1 MSDYNLHTGYYI
13 NQPNS
18 ILHITK
24 TTKKFITYSE
34 FAYTTIN
41 HNNPSETTT
50 YKLKWH
56 PTYPVKKKVFDDG
69 NQTWITNTTTFT
81 KFSLSHFT
89 KFFKSPNFS
98 IYEPID
104 ENRITNK

>member
-13 NQPNS
+13 NHPNS

-24 TTKKFITYSE
+24 TTKKFITYRE
-34 FAYTTIN
+34 FAYYAHKN
-41 HNNPSETTT
+41 SSEIIT
-50 YKLKWH
+50 YRLKW
-56 PTYPVKKKVFDDG
+56 PTTYPVKKKVFDDG

>member
-50 YKLKWH
+50 YRLKWPPH
-56 PTYPVKKKVFDDG
+56 YPVKKKVFDDG
-69 NQTWITNTTTFT
+69 NETWITTTNWVGNTY
-81 KFSLSHFT
+81 
-89 KFFKSPNFS
+89 FKSPNKF